1 MGWGVGGDFWTLR
14 WFNFERVAH
23 DGVRYVCSALG
34 RRDIYFKG
42 WPLEMVGY
50 NGVEL

>member
-1 MGWGVGGDFWTLR
+1 MREDGIRACGLEVGGDFWTLR

-34 RRDIYFKG
+34 R
-42 WPLEMVGY
+42 
-50 NGVEL
+50 